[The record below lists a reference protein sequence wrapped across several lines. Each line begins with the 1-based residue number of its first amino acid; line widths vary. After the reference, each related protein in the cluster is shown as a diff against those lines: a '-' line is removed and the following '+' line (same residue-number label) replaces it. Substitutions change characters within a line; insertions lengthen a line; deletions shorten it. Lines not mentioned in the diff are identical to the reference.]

1 MNSKTMVG
9 SLIAAAGLFASGF
22 VIYGYVLTDLRAGGA
37 DPNLLYII
45 LGEVVFGYLI
55 TTMLSASGTKDMA
68 GGFKSAAILG
78 VTVGLAMALIG
89 IGEATV
95 EMQNGLIDAAVWG
108 VRWGVGG
115 ALAGWWLGKD

>member
-1 MNSKTMVG
+1 MKCSSYGQRLKLNPALNTSQGNMV
-9 SLIAAAGLFASGF
+9 I
-22 VIYGYVLTDLRAGGA
+22 
-37 DPNLLYII
+37 
-45 LGEVVFGYLI
+45 
-55 TTMLSASGTKDMA
+55 
-68 GGFKSAAILG
+68 
-78 VTVGLAMALIG
+78 AMALIG